1 MERSPKPDINIEPE
15 YCPEAVIEWH
25 RLTGLKDRKASAC
38 RRDLSLKAKQHLL
51 FLGWKFWFINKI
63 CRWEMRYTDTNGK
76 TFPSLKAACKSC
88 IESGGCSLRQ
98 PSTAA
103 AAAATTSISSSQ
115 SSQLQSKKRPRESEV
130 TGEVDGVFPRKHPS
144 LAAAAAAPPATSSF
158 SFPLQSMNQ
167 PREYEETNEN
177 DFFSFK
183 HPSFALQ
190 PATETSIFSSP
201 LQSMNQPREYKEINE
216 NDGVNFLQHP
226 SLAAAAAAAET
237 SIFSFPFQSLMQPRE
252 YEETNEVNGDFYLT
266 HPSTAAPPAA
276 ATSISW
282 SPLQSKKQPES
293 EETDEKG
300 GCSLNQPSTAT
311 PAAALTTALIS
322 SPPLQ
327 SKEQPRESKE
337 TDESTSDEDSDD
349 DSTSDE
355 DSEPSNSSFDKKA
368 PVTMVSTSKENEK
381 NASQSESEVTN
392 SVGSSERGKLLKMSV
407 MEKNS
412 ESCNNRGKVI
422 KTMENNNSENRR
434 KRGMV
439 LKREGV
445 RERYSLVS
453 WLIKNQVLV
462 PGTDVFCRGSNNV
475 VKRGSLFS
483 DGIVCDCC
491 HVNFTVTGFEA
502 HAGCTR
508 HRPSTSILLED
519 GRSLLEC
526 QREAQSSRDQTG
538 NHCVAEANS
547 EANNDNVCAICGFG
561 GDIVLCD
568 RCPSSFHLS
577 CLGLDQVP
585 DGDWFCPTCCCK
597 ICYGPKCKQECADHN
612 DNNILA
618 CVQCEQ
624 KFHFGCVKAIGGYGP
639 SDAESNAEKKDW
651 FCSVVCGNMFL
662 CLKKLLGKPITIAD
676 NITWTLL
683 KNNAS
688 SDYDYDGGN
697 FTSYEFSLNKRKL
710 NSALGVLY
718 QSFNPSIDAFSGR
731 ELIKDVVFSRDSKHN
746 RLNFRGFYNVILEKM
761 GEVVS
766 VATIRIYGPKVA
778 EVVFVATKEQH
789 RKQGLCRLLM
799 DELEKQLI
807 RLGVGSFVL
816 HSSEDAIN
824 TWTKSFGFVRMTGKD
839 KCRFIDNTFLE
850 FQNSIM
856 CLKLLNRPTWPY
868 IARS

>member
-1 MERSPKPDINIEPE
+1 MGRSAPDINIEPE
-15 YCPEAVIEWH
+15 HCPEAVIEWYH
-25 RLTGLKDRKASAC
+25 KASTGRSDVA
-38 RRDLSLKAKQHLL
+38 LKAKQHLL
-51 FLGWKFWFINKI
+51 FLGWKLWYFDKT
-63 CRWEMRYTDTNGK
+63 CKWEMRYTNTNGK
-76 TFPSLKAACKSC
+76 TFASLKLACQSC
-88 IESGGCSLRQ
+88 IESGGCSLKQ

-103 AAAATTSISSSQ
+103 TTKSIS
-115 SSQLQSKKRPRESEV
+115 SSQLQSKKRPRESQV
-130 TGEVDGVFPRKHPS
+130 TGEEDGVFSRKNPY
-144 LAAAAAAPPATSSF
+144 LAAAPPATSNL
-158 SFPLQSMNQ
+158 SFPLQSMSQ
-167 PREYEETNEN
+167 PTEYKEAMEED

-183 HPSFALQ
+183 HPSFAAP
-190 PATETSIFSSP
+190 PADETSIFSSP
-201 LQSMNQPREYKEINE
+201 MQSMNQPREYQETNE
-216 NDGVNFLQHP
+216 KDGGFSLQHP
-226 SLAAAAAAAET
+226 SPEAPQAAET
-237 SIFSFPFQSLMQPRE
+237 SIFSFPFQSLLQPRE
-252 YEETNEVNGDFYLT
+252 YKETNEENGDFFLK
-266 HPSTAAPPAA
+266 HPSTAVPAA
-276 ATSISW
+276 ATSIPW
-282 SPLQSKKQPES
+282 SPLQPKEQPRES

-311 PAAALTTALIS
+311 PAAALATTLIS

-327 SKEQPRESKE
+327 SKETPRESQE
-337 TDESTSDEDSDD
+337 TDESTSNEDSDD
-349 DSTSDE
+349 SSTSDE
-355 DSEPSNSSFDKKA
+355 DSEPSNPSFGKKA
-368 PVTMVSTSKENEK
+368 PVTMVSTSKENE
-381 NASQSESEVTN
+381 NQASQSESEVTN
-392 SVGSSERGKLLKMSV
+392 SAGSCERGKVLKLSV

-412 ESCNNRGKVI
+412 ESCNNRGKVL
-422 KTMENNNSENRR
+422 KTSMVDNNSEGFR

-445 RERYSLVS
+445 REKYSLVS
-453 WLIKNQVLV
+453 WLVKNQVLV

-483 DGIVCDCC
+483 EGIVCDCC

-508 HRPSTSILLED
+508 HRPTTSILLED

-526 QREAQSSRDQTG
+526 QREAQSLHDQTG

-547 EANNDNVCAICGFG
+547 EANNDNVCGICGFG

-577 CLGLDQVP
+577 CLGLDRVP
-585 DGDWFCPTCCCK
+585 VGDWFCPTCCCK
-597 ICYGPKCKQECADHN
+597 ICYGPKCKEECADQT

-624 KFHFGCVKAIGGYGP
+624 KFHSGCVKAIGGFGP
-639 SDAESNAEKKDW
+639 TETESNANKKTW

-688 SDYDYDGGN
+688 SDYDYDGGK
-697 FTSYEFSLNKRKL
+697 FTSNDFSLNKRKL
-710 NSALGVLY
+710 NAALGVLY
-718 QSFNPSIDAFSGR
+718 ESFNPSIDAFSGR

-746 RLNFRGFYNVILEKM
+746 RLNFRGFYNVLLEKK
-761 GEVVS
+761 GAVAS

-778 EVVFVATKEQH
+778 EIVFVATKEQY

-816 HSSEDAIN
+816 HSSEHAIN
-824 TWTKSFGFVRMTGKD
+824 TWTKSFGFNRMSGKE
-839 KCRFIDNTFLE
+839 KCQFIDNTFLE

-856 CLKLLNRPTWPY
+856 CLKRLNRPIWPY
-868 IARS
+868 IAR